1 VRTQSPQAREQ
12 PRDEEKDFMAKRP
25 GGAMVQGAQATR
37 SQLIPVITKW
47 SELGKTS
54 QLGPVIFCIIVFFGM
69 ATFGSTTTIVYP
81 IVAADGKHWLDPR
94 YWIYTSNF
102 LIMLAIFLTMVSLYF
117 IYRMIGKQKSWYILL
132 GAAFFSAYYLWLFTV
147 NHDFVWMYDFFHVH
161 LAGGE
166 PDSSAPFVQ
175 LFIQHFLGTGFFEEI
190 VKALPIFALVAF
202 DRFMTPELR
211 TRIGIEEPLDGILI
225 GAASG
230 GGFAVAETL
239 LQYTPQSLVGT
250 WTNIVLAFRNV
261 TQNQDAYLNRMSFD
275 QLREVI
281 NQGSLLLN
289 TAPGIKGL
297 IIRSIDLSFGHMAY
311 AGYFG
316 YFIGLSVIKPDQR
329 WKILAIGLVS
339 ASLPHALWD
348 TVLSTDTVPLE
359 AAIALLSYAVLGAA
373 VLKAREI
380 SPNRS
385 ILQPSVIFGG
395 PRTTPVYV
403 APLVAAPAPAYAA
416 PVAYAAPAAST
427 PAMARAGLAADA
439 AAVPAASP
447 KSNGNRLRVG
457 TKYLVIVPGMRLL
470 EHQVPGLMAQSP
482 GGPVAEVTRNPS
494 DPAVLGLTNLSSS
507 AWEATTNGTR
517 RQVAPGQTIKLAPGA
532 KIDFGSTDG
541 EVG

>member
-1 VRTQSPQAREQ
+1 
-12 PRDEEKDFMAKRP
+12 MAKRP
-25 GGAMVQGAQATR
+25 GGVMVQGTEATR

-47 SELGKTS
+47 NELGKTA
-54 QLGPVIFCIIVFFGM
+54 QLGPVLFCIVVFFGM
-69 ATFGSTTTIVYP
+69 ATFGTTTTIMYG
-81 IVAADGKHWLDPR
+81 IVAADGKHWEDPR
-94 YWIYTSNF
+94 LWIYSSNF
-102 LIMLAIFLTMVSLYF
+102 LIMLAVFLTMVSMWF
-117 IYRMIGKQKSWYILL
+117 IYRMIGKAKSWYILL
-132 GAAFFSAYYLWLFTV
+132 GAAGFSAYYLWLFKV
-147 NHDFVWMYDFFHVH
+147 DHDFVWMYEFFHLH

-166 PDSSAPFVQ
+166 PDANAPFIQ

-190 VKALPIFALVAF
+190 VKALPIFALVAAA
-202 DRFMTPELR
+202 RYMTPEVKAK
-211 TRIGIEEPLDGILI
+211 IGIEEPLDGILI

-230 GGFAVAETL
+230 GGFAIMETL
-239 LQYTPQSLVGT
+239 IQYTPRDLVNT
-250 WTNIVLAFRNV
+250 WTGTVLAFRGVDSQNV
-261 TQNQDAYLNRMSFD
+261 DAVLNNMNFQ

-289 TAPGIKGL
+289 TAPGIKWL

-316 YFIGLSVIKPDQR
+316 YFIGLSVIKPEQR
-329 WKILAIGLVS
+329 WKILLIGLAS

-348 TVLSTDTVPLE
+348 TVASMDTVPLQ
-359 AAIALLSYAVLGAA
+359 AAIALLSYAVLAAA

-395 PRTTPVYV
+395 PRPATAYTAPMVSAAPV
-403 APLVAAPAPAYAA
+403 APAAVYAA
-416 PVAYAAPAAST
+416 PVVSAPPVAGV
-427 PAMARAGLAADA
+427 GLAAT
-439 AAVPAASP
+439 PEG
-447 KSNGNRLRVG
+447 SNGNRLRVG
-457 TKYLVIVPGMRLL
+457 AKFLVIVPGLRLL

-494 DPAVLGLTNLSSS
+494 DPTVLGLTNLSNSS
-507 AWEATTNGTR
+507 WEAVSNGSR
-517 RQVAPGQTIKLAPGA
+517 RQIAPGQTIKLAPGA